1 MAASYPFERA
11 DENSLIELT
20 AELNDSN
27 FSVILDTGA
36 THTVI
41 DFGVLIEEGYLLD
54 DTKGL
59 TFFETAN
66 GIKEANI
73 FRVKQLTCLGVTRTD
88 FEISAYLLDDPQAS
102 AKGII
107 GLDFL
112 AGLEICIDLK
122 RNIVTRTP

>member
-1 MAASYPFERA
+1 MAASYPFERP

-20 AELNDSN
+20 AELNDSS
-27 FSVILDTGA
+27 FPVILDTGA

-54 DTKGL
+54 DTRGL

-73 FRVKQLTCLGVTRTD
+73 FQVKQLSCLGVTRTN

-102 AKGII
+102 AKGVI

-112 AGLEICIDLK
+112 DGLEVCIDLK
-122 RNIVTRTP
+122 QNTVTLK

>member
-1 MAASYPFERA
+1 MAESYSFERP

-20 AELNDSN
+20 AELNDSS
-27 FSVILDTGA
+27 FPVILDTGA

-73 FRVKQLTCLGVTRTD
+73 FRVKQLSFLGVTRTD

-112 AGLEICIDLK
+112 AGLEVHIDLK
-122 RNIVTRTP
+122 LNKVTITE

>member
-1 MAASYPFERA
+1 MAASYSFERP

-20 AELNDSN
+20 AELNDSS
-27 FSVILDTGA
+27 FSIILDTGA

-73 FRVKQLTCLGVTRTD
+73 FRVKQLSCLGITRTD

-102 AKGII
+102 AKGVI

-112 AGLEICIDLK
+112 AGFTICIDLNENK
-122 RNIVTRTP
+122 VTVNE

>member
-1 MAASYPFERA
+1 MVASYSFDRTT
-11 DENSLIELT
+11 ENSLIELT
-20 AELNDSN
+20 AELNDSR
-27 FSVILDTGA
+27 FTVILDTGA

-73 FRVKQLTCLGVTRTD
+73 FQVKKLICLGIEREN
-88 FEISAYLLDDPQAS
+88 FEVAAYLLDDPQAN

-112 AGLEICIDLK
+112 KELEICVNLK
-122 RNIVTRTP
+122 EGKVTVRE

>member
-1 MAASYPFERA
+1 MAASYSFERP

-20 AELNDSN
+20 AELNDSR
-27 FSVILDTGA
+27 FPVILDTGA

-41 DFGVLIEEGYLLD
+41 DFGVLIGEGYLLD

-66 GIKEANI
+66 GIKEANV
-73 FRVKQLTCLGVTRTD
+73 FQVKQLTCLGITRTD
-88 FEISAYLLDDPQAS
+88 FEVSAYLFDDPQAS
-102 AKGII
+102 AKGVV

-112 AGLEICIDLK
+112 LNLEICIDLK
-122 RNIVTRTP
+122 QNVVTVSS

>member
-1 MAASYPFERA
+1 MA
-11 DENSLIELT
+11 D
-20 AELNDSN
+20 LNDSS

-59 TFFETAN
+59 AFFETAN

-73 FRVKQLTCLGVTRTD
+73 FQVKQLSCLGITRTD

-102 AKGII
+102 AKGVI

-112 AGLEICIDLK
+112 AGVEVCIDLK
-122 RNIVTRTP
+122 KNTVSVQN

>member
-1 MAASYPFERA
+1 MAESYPFERT

-20 AELNDSN
+20 AEMNDSS
-27 FSVILDTGA
+27 FAVILDTGA

-59 TFFETAN
+59 VFFETAN

-73 FRVKQLTCLGVTRTD
+73 FQVKQLTCLGITRAN

-102 AKGII
+102 AKGVI

-112 AGLEICIDLK
+112 AGLEVCVNL
-122 RNIVTRTP
+122 RENNVIVK